1 MILEYIDKLR
11 MPYRE
16 KNSLAPV
23 QTKIENK
30 QVPKRHNYFYF
41 YTQVMFKLH
50 QPYVLVLFLT
60 FFLLLAVSW
69 GKVGCWPDSK
79 LFSPF
84 FEVTNHQQ
92 RWCVPKCL
100 LGMFYL
106 RSRPCHPIFV
116 KLSNLTITHQ
126 SKSNVGITVYKC
138 WYHKN
143 RKRDEKFELVLEKL
157 FIWLRLILSREGQL

>member
-1 MILEYIDKLR
+1 M
-11 MPYRE
+11 
-16 KNSLAPV
+16 
-23 QTKIENK
+23 
-30 QVPKRHNYFYF
+30 PKRHNYFYF

-92 RWCVPKCL
+92 RCVPKCL

-116 KLSNLTITHQ
+116 KLSSFIDRPTSWAGQAWPFLGLWPCLEMKWAWEVEIVLYWNQHLKH
-126 SKSNVGITVYKC
+126 KYM
-138 WYHKN
+138 WYLFSSPVLIWSMILLRIFFHT
-143 RKRDEKFELVLEKL
+143 EVLE
-157 FIWLRLILSREGQL
+157 